1 MYIKAL
7 ELQHYEKDLYLSV
20 RLLEV
25 MDDDQ
30 LYKKSELAEML
41 KLDVRSVR
49 RLLTELVNSITDS
62 PKQNCHYLKKGKQL
76 SSVDCCSDDGRKSIF
91 GRFNSSFVSLSPA

>member
-41 KLDVRSVR
+41 KLDVRSV
-49 RLLTELVNSITDS
+49 
-62 PKQNCHYLKKGKQL
+62 
-76 SSVDCCSDDGRKSIF
+76 
-91 GRFNSSFVSLSPA
+91 

>member
-7 ELQHYEKDLYLSV
+7 ELQHYEKDVYLSV

-41 KLDVRSVR
+41 KLDVRSVQ
-49 RLLTELVNSITDS
+49 RLLTELS
-62 PKQNCHYLKKGKQL
+62 KQYH
-76 SSVDCCSDDGRKSIF
+76 
-91 GRFNSSFVSLSPA
+91 RFTETELPLFEKRETVIVC